1 MKKFLLVI
9 PIVLIILHIL
19 NQADAGPLVW
29 TQDLTGS
36 AIWQHGIA
44 INPTNQQIMYAA
56 LAALRLTDLE
66 ALEEVGEGRSRGH
79 LQRLTAKLAGFLREL
94 SDVITHKHLTHT
106 AASRQLSATF
116 AVPAI

>member
-1 MKKFLLVI
+1 
-9 PIVLIILHIL
+9 
-19 NQADAGPLVW
+19 
-29 TQDLTGS
+29 
-36 AIWQHGIA
+36 
-44 INPTNQQIMYAA
+44 MYAA

-66 ALEEVGEGRSRGH
+66 ALEEAGEGQSRGH
-79 LQRLTAKLAGFLREL
+79 LQRLTEKLAGFLREL

>member
-1 MKKFLLVI
+1 MGSLPNSDLV
-9 PIVLIILHIL
+9 
-19 NQADAGPLVW
+19 QAAKD
-29 TQDLTGS
+29 
-36 AIWQHGIA
+36 
-44 INPTNQQIMYAA
+44 QQIMYAA

-66 ALEEVGEGRSRGH
+66 ALEEVDEGRSRGH
-79 LQRLTAKLAGFLREL
+79 LQRLTDKLGGFLREL